1 MVFTVTNDD
10 PGNALLFWTS
20 VAVTSAERVLSAEDF
35 SPWGRGRRNSP
46 SVRTKAE
53 DAALMLLALRNVLRA
68 AEWTAGDLSALPDAD
83 EGPQEWIAEF
93 KRMLP
98 GLVNARDILEHF
110 DDYAAG
116 RGRLQRSG
124 PEQYHFTYYVQ
135 DGEPVVAV
143 GRFSLHVRLARD
155 ACRWLFIKL
164 AAVMASQFTADER
177 EKAQARLDEILTEQ
191 GE

>member
-1 MVFTVTNDD
+1 V
-10 PGNALLFWTS
+10 
-20 VAVTSAERVLSAEDF
+20 
-35 SPWGRGRRNSP
+35 
-46 SVRTKAE
+46 
-53 DAALMLLALRNVLRA
+53 
-68 AEWTAGDLSALPDAD
+68 D

-143 GRFSLHVRLARD
+143 GRFSLQVRLARD

-164 AAVMASQFTADER
+164 TAVIVESEFAADRR
-177 EKAQARLDEILTEQ
+177 EKAQALLDEILMEQ
-191 GE
+191 DE